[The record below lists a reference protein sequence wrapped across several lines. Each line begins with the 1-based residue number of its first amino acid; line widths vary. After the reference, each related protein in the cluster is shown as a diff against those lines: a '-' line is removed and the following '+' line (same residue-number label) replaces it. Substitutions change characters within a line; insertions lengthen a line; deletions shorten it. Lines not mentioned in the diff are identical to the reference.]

1 MTAHV
6 IKLPDVGEGVAQAE
20 IVEWHVAAGDRVE
33 EDQILTAVM
42 TDKATVEIP
51 SPVAGTVLARGGEIG
66 AILAVGA
73 MLVTIDTENG
83 VGAGAPAEMPSQA
96 EPPARPAPSASSSPI
111 SRAPQHDTTAAPAA
125 PPPDVVRE
133 GRPLASP
140 SVRAR
145 ARELGID
152 LRRLR
157 GSGPAGRITHD
168 DLTAT
173 TNQPPQALRRRSA
186 KEEIKLTGLRR
197 VIAGK
202 MAEST
207 RRIAHFSYVEEVD
220 VTALE
225 ELRTYLNDRRADGK
239 PKLTILPFIVRA
251 LVRALE
257 DFPEM
262 NALYD
267 DDNDV
272 VTRHAAVD
280 AGIAV
285 QTPAG
290 LMVPVLRHAEEHG
303 LWTCAGEIR
312 RLAEAARNG
321 TATRE
326 ELSGS
331 TITITSLGELGGIV
345 TTPVINRPEV
355 AILGVNRIAVR
366 PVWQG
371 EHFVPRKMMNLSS
384 SFDHRVIDGHNAALF
399 IRRIKE
405 LLETPAAMYVE

>member
-6 IKLPDVGEGVAQAE
+6 IKLPDVGEGVAEAE

-83 VGAGAPAEMPSQA
+83 VGAGVPAEMPSQA
-96 EPPARPAPSASSSPI
+96 EPPAPSVSSSSI
-111 SRAPQHDTTAAPAA
+111 SRAPQRDTAAAPAA

-133 GRPLASP
+133 DRPLASP

-225 ELRTYLNDRRADGK
+225 ELRTYLNDRRADRK

-331 TITITSLGELGGIV
+331 TITITSLGDLGGIV

>member
-83 VGAGAPAEMPSQA
+83 VGASAPAEMPSQA
-96 EPPARPAPSASSSPI
+96 EPPAPSASGSPI
-111 SRAPQHDTTAAPAA
+111 SRAPQRDTTVAPAA
-125 PPPDVVRE
+125 PPPDEMRE

-262 NALYD
+262 NAHYD

-272 VTRHAAVD
+272 VIRHAAVD

-331 TITITSLGELGGIV
+331 TITITSLGDLGGIV

-405 LLETPAAMYVE
+405 LIETPAAMYVE

>member
-83 VGAGAPAEMPSQA
+83 VGASAPAEMPSQA
-96 EPPARPAPSASSSPI
+96 EPPAPSASSSPI
-111 SRAPQHDTTAAPAA
+111 SRAPQRDTTVAPAA
-125 PPPDVVRE
+125 PPPDEMRE

-225 ELRTYLNDRRADGK
+225 ELRTYLNDRRADSK

-331 TITITSLGELGGIV
+331 TITITSLGDLGGIV

>member
-6 IKLPDVGEGVAQAE
+6 IKLPDVGEGVAEAE

-83 VGAGAPAEMPSQA
+83 VDAGVPAEMPSQA
-96 EPPARPAPSASSSPI
+96 EPPAPSASSSPI
-111 SRAPQHDTTAAPAA
+111 SRAPQRDTTVAPAA
-125 PPPDVVRE
+125 PPDEMRE

>member
-83 VGAGAPAEMPSQA
+83 VGASAPAEMPSQA
-96 EPPARPAPSASSSPI
+96 EPPAPSASSSPI
-111 SRAPQHDTTAAPAA
+111 SRAPQHDTTVAPAA
-125 PPPDVVRE
+125 PPPDEMRE

-225 ELRTYLNDRRADGK
+225 ELRTYLNDRRADRK

-331 TITITSLGELGGIV
+331 TITITSLGDLGGIV

>member
-83 VGAGAPAEMPSQA
+83 VGASAPAEMPSQA
-96 EPPARPAPSASSSPI
+96 EPPAPSASSSPI
-111 SRAPQHDTTAAPAA
+111 SRAPQRDTTVAPAA
-125 PPPDVVRE
+125 PPDEMRE

-331 TITITSLGELGGIV
+331 TITITSLGDLGGIV

>member
-83 VGAGAPAEMPSQA
+83 VGASAPAEMPSQA
-96 EPPARPAPSASSSPI
+96 EPPAPSASGSPI
-111 SRAPQHDTTAAPAA
+111 SRAPQRDTTVAPAA
-125 PPPDVVRE
+125 PPPDEMRE

-197 VIAGK
+197 VTAGK

-225 ELRTYLNDRRADGK
+225 ELRTYLNDRRADSK

-331 TITITSLGELGGIV
+331 TITITSLGDLGGIV

>member
-1 MTAHV
+1 VTAHV
-6 IKLPDVGEGVAQAE
+6 VKLPDVGEGVAQAE
-20 IVEWHVAAGDRVE
+20 IVEWHVAAGERVE

-51 SPVAGTVLARGGEIG
+51 SPVSGTVLARGGEIG
-66 AILAVGA
+66 AIVAVGA
-73 MLVTIDTENG
+73 MLVTIDVET
-83 VGAGAPAEMPSQA
+83 GAGVPVPAEPRV
-96 EPPARPAPSASSSPI
+96 E
-111 SRAPQHDTTAAPAA
+111 AAPAVHTAVYAAGASTSRTPQRENAAA
-125 PPPDVVRE
+125 PQRAAEVTADK
-133 GRPLASP
+133 PLASP
-140 SVRAR
+140 SVRAE

-152 LRRLR
+152 LRRVR

-168 DLTAT
+168 DLTADT
-173 TNQPPQALRRRSA
+173 SKPPRPNRRSA
-186 KEEIKLTGLRR
+186 TEEIRLTGLRR
-197 VIAGK
+197 VIADK
-202 MAEST
+202 MAESS

-225 ELRTYLNDRRADGK
+225 ELRTHLNDRRASNR
-239 PKLTILPFIVRA
+239 PKLTMLPFIVRA
-251 LVRALE
+251 LVRAVE
-257 DFPEM
+257 GFPEM

-267 DDNDV
+267 DDNGV

-285 QTPAG
+285 QTATG
-290 LMVPVLRHAEEHG
+290 LMVPVLRHAEDHD
-303 LWTCAGEIR
+303 LWTCAGEIL
-312 RLAEAARNG
+312 RLADAARNG
-321 TATRE
+321 SAKRE

-371 EHFVPRKMMNLSS
+371 ERFVPRKMMNLSS
-384 SFDHRVIDGHNAALF
+384 SFDHRVIDGHNAARF

-405 LLETPAAMYVE
+405 LLEIPAAMYVG